1 MTFRRMV
8 HIEAMGKKL
17 FPLLL
22 IGLSVSIVGIPYDIN
37 V

>member
-1 MTFRRMV
+1 MV
-8 HIEAMGKKL
+8 HIKAMDKKL

-22 IGLSVSIVGIPYDIN
+22 ICLSVSIVGIPYDIN